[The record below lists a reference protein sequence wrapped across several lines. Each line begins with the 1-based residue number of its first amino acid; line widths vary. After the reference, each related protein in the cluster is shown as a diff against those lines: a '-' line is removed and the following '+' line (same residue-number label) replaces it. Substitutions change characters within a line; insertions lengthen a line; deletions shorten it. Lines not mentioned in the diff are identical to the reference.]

1 MGKISSTIELQD
13 NFTNVLYQV
22 MDSVNMCI
30 SATAD
35 LSSAM
40 NQPVDTAAMQR
51 ATLSVDGARDA
62 LNHAYTAAQRL
73 DSAMQSISSP
83 KISVPEISQS
93 EPAGWQSYKGIEV
106 FTNTGIERFELELAS
121 VNSMMDTL
129 HDKQFEITMES
140 NDTAILSPDAAY
152 DIKAAESR
160 VQSLINLIKQTE
172 DTSID
177 AGTDTANSNL
187 EKLRAAL
194 SETISLENNLKE
206 AMNGTDL
213 SQVNSAYLQLSQNI
227 SNTERLVR
235 DSFSSPVEIPVT
247 WKTDNL
253 EVFTGTG
260 VERFR
265 QEVQSANSMLDTL
278 GTTQSRIASAA
289 SQMNIFPPS
298 AIAGMNNMGN
308 RLQAIQQRI
317 RQIES
322 NPLNMGTEAAN
333 SELEQLRSQLS
344 RALHEQQNL
353 NNAVDEM
360 DVSAA
365 NEAYLRLSQT
375 IGGTERYIRD
385 NVSEQGRFNQQID
398 EGTQKSGELAGMI
411 KKAVGAYATFQTLG
425 KVIDLSDTMAQTSA
439 RLNLIV
445 DDGGSV
451 DELQDKIY
459 LSAQRS
465 RAAYQSTADA
475 IAKMGSNAGDAFSSN
490 DELIA
495 FMEQVN
501 KQFTIAG
508 TDAQGIDAAMLQ
520 LTQSMGSGV
529 LRGEEYNSVLE
540 QAPNII
546 QSIADYMEVPKGQL
560 KDMAA
565 DGEITADIVKNA
577 MFAAA
582 DETNAKFKSM
592 PMTFSQV
599 WTSFQNTALM
609 AFQPVLNKFNEIAN
623 SDSFQQFVNNAIE
636 GLTVLAGV
644 ALEIFDSLTSIA
656 STVADN
662 WSWLSPI
669 IYGVAAALAV
679 YYGWQLA
686 VNMINAISNGI
697 HVAMAA
703 AQMIHAAA
711 TGALT
716 AATAAEIAAQNGLN
730 AALYACPIVW
740 IIILVIALVALFY
753 AVIAAINK
761 FAGTSIS
768 ATGIICGVFMT
779 AVAFIWNRFAALINF
794 VVDGFVRT
802 WNFIA
807 AFANFFANVFNDP
820 IGSIAR
826 LFSDLVNNILS
837 LLESL
842 ASAIDTIFGSNLAG
856 AVSGWQNSLEEWVDE
871 KYGQGKEIMA
881 KINAEDYHLDR
892 FSYKGAWDKGYNF
905 GEGIEDK
912 ISNFNPSDLFNS
924 NVPDPGDYAQQGDFS
939 SEGSGIDNYDDID
952 SGVGD
957 IADNTA
963 DIADDMDITE
973 EELKYLRDIAE
984 QETVNRFTTA
994 EINIEQTNHNNI
1006 SSEMDLDGIVSGL
1019 TDAVKE
1025 ATSIAAEG
1033 VHV

>member
-30 SATAD
+30 SATSD

-40 NQPVDTAAMQR
+40 NQPVDTAVMQK
-51 ATLSVDGARDA
+51 AALSVDGAREA

-83 KISVPEISQS
+83 KISVPEVSQS

-106 FTNTGIERFELELAS
+106 FTNTGIERFEQELSS

-152 DIKAAESR
+152 DIRNVESR
-160 VQSLINLIKQTE
+160 VQSLISLIKQTE
-172 DTSID
+172 DISID

-194 SETISLENNLKE
+194 SETINLENNLKE

-235 DSFSSPVEIPVT
+235 DSFSNISPVEIPVT

-260 VERFR
+260 IERFK
-265 QEVQSANSMLDTL
+265 QEVQSANNML
-278 GTTQSRIASAA
+278 GTLNATQSKIVSDASK
-289 SQMNIFPPS
+289 MNLFPPS
-298 AIAGMNNMGN
+298 AIASMNNMGN

-353 NNAVDEM
+353 NNAVNGM

-375 IGGTERYIRD
+375 VGGTERYIRD
-385 NVSEQGRFNQQID
+385 NVSEQGRFNQQIE
-398 EGTQKSGELAGMI
+398 EGTQKTNELTNMI

-425 KVIDLSDTMAQTSA
+425 KVIDLSDAMAQTSA

-582 DETNAKFKSM
+582 DETNAKFESM
-592 PMTFSQV
+592 PMTFSQI

-609 AFQPVLNKFNEIAN
+609 AFQPVLEELNSLANSDAFQSFVSNATMALAAVAGVITRIFTIVVSVVNFISQNWAVISPILYGVITALAIFAAYLLLLKVYSLAYAAVQAVVNAILMANPIMLIVEAIVLCIAAIFAVATAIARMTGIAN
-623 SDSFQQFVNNAIE
+623 SGFGVITGGINVVIQFFKNLGLEVANIALGIWEALKACAANSQAAFHNAICNVQSWFYDLLSTALSVIDGICEKLNKLPFVEFDFSGITSAADDYAAKAAEAAGNKESYTSVADAFSE
-636 GLTVLAGV
+636 GMSK
-644 ALEIFDSLTSIA
+644 FDTFKDGWVSDAFNSGAEWGDGIA
-656 STVADN
+656 S
-662 WSWLSPI
+662 
-669 IYGVAAALAV
+669 
-679 YYGWQLA
+679 
-686 VNMINAISNGI
+686 
-697 HVAMAA
+697 
-703 AQMIHAAA
+703 
-711 TGALT
+711 
-716 AATAAEIAAQNGLN
+716 
-730 AALYACPIVW
+730 
-740 IIILVIALVALFY
+740 
-753 AVIAAINK
+753 
-761 FAGTSIS
+761 
-768 ATGIICGVFMT
+768 
-779 AVAFIWNRFAALINF
+779 
-794 VVDGFVRT
+794 
-802 WNFIA
+802 
-807 AFANFFANVFNDP
+807 
-820 IGSIAR
+820 
-826 LFSDLVNNILS
+826 
-837 LLESL
+837 
-842 ASAIDTIFGSNLAG
+842 
-856 AVSGWQNSLEEWVDE
+856 
-871 KYGQGKEIMA
+871 
-881 KINAEDYHLDR
+881 
-892 FSYKGAWDKGYNF
+892 
-905 GEGIEDK
+905 K
-912 ISNFNPSDLFNS
+912 ISSALGGFKDGLDISGTNTGGSLGNYGGGSTQPID
-924 NVPDPGDYAQQGDFS
+924 DYAS
-939 SEGSGIDNYDDID
+939 DID

>member
-106 FTNTGIERFELELAS
+106 FTNTGIERFEQELSS
-121 VNSMMDTL
+121 VNAMMDTL

-194 SETISLENNLKE
+194 SETINLESNLKE

-278 GTTQSRIASAA
+278 DTTQSRIASAA

-322 NPLNMGTEAAN
+322 NPLNMGTETAN

-451 DELQDKIY
+451 EELQDKIY

-582 DETNAKFKSM
+582 DETNAKFSSM

-609 AFQPVLNKFNEIAN
+609 AFQPVLEELNGLANSDAFQSLVSNATMALAAVAGVITRIFTIVVSVVNFISQNWAVISPILYGVITALAIFAAYLLLLKVYSLAYAAVQAVVNAILAANPIMLIVGAIVLCIAAIFAVATAIARMTGIAN
-623 SDSFQQFVNNAIE
+623 SGFGVITGGVNVVIQFFKNL
-636 GLTVLAGV
+636 GLEV
-644 ALEIFDSLTSIA
+644 ANIA
-656 STVADN
+656 LGIWEALKACASN
-662 WSWLSPI
+662 LQ
-669 IYGVAAALAV
+669 AAFH
-679 YYGWQLA
+679 
-686 VNMINAISNGI
+686 NAISNVQSWFYNLLSTALSVIDGI
-697 HVAMAA
+697 CEKLNKLPFVEFDFSGITSAA
-703 AQMIHAAA
+703 DDYAAK
-711 TGALT
+711 
-716 AATAAEIAAQNGLN
+716 AAEAAG
-730 AALYACPIVW
+730 
-740 IIILVIALVALFY
+740 
-753 AVIAAINK
+753 NK
-761 FAGTSIS
+761 ESYTSIKD
-768 ATGIICGVFMT
+768 A
-779 AVAFIWNRFAALINF
+779 
-794 VVDGFVRT
+794 
-802 WNFIA
+802 
-807 AFANFFANVFNDP
+807 
-820 IGSIAR
+820 
-826 LFSDLVNNILS
+826 FSDGMS
-837 LLESL
+837 RF
-842 ASAIDTIFGSNLAG
+842 DTFQDGWVSDAFKSG
-856 AVSGWQNSLEEWVDE
+856 AEWGD
-871 KYGQGKEIMA
+871 
-881 KINAEDYHLDR
+881 
-892 FSYKGAWDKGYNF
+892 
-905 GEGIEDK
+905 GISDK
-912 ISNFNPSDLFNS
+912 ISNAIDGFKDGLDISGTDSGGDLGNY
-924 NVPDPGDYAQQGDFS
+924 G
-939 SEGSGIDNYDDID
+939 GSVQPIDNYDDID

>member
-106 FTNTGIERFELELAS
+106 FTNTGIERFEQELSS
-121 VNSMMDTL
+121 VNAMMDTL

-194 SETISLENNLKE
+194 SETINLENNLKE

-227 SNTERLVR
+227 SNTEKLVR

-308 RLQAIQQRI
+308 RLQAIKQRI

-475 IAKMGSNAGDAFSSN
+475 IAKMGSNAGSAFASN

-495 FMEQVN
+495 FMEQIN
-501 KQFTIAG
+501 KQFTIGGA
-508 TDAQGIDAAMLQ
+508 TAQDQSSALLQ
-520 LTQSMGSGV
+520 LSQAMAAGA
-529 LRGEEYNSVLE
+529 LRGEELNSILDAAPGIARSIE
-540 QAPNII
+540 QNMGWAEG
-546 QSIADYMEVPKGQL
+546 SIKSYAEEGAV
-560 KDMAA
+560 
-565 DGEITADIVKNA
+565 TAQVVKESMLN
-577 MFAAA
+577 MA

-592 PMTFSQV
+592 PMTFSQI

-761 FAGTSIS
+761 FAGASIS

-779 AVAFIWNRFAALINF
+779 AVAFIWNRIAAVVNF
-794 VVDGFVRT
+794 IIDGFVRT

-807 AFANFFANVFNDP
+807 AFANFLGNVLDDP

-871 KYGQGKEIMA
+871 KYGKGDEIVKA
-881 KINAEDYHLDR
+881 IDANKYHLDR
-892 FSYKGAWDKGYNF
+892 YSYKSAWDKGYNF

-912 ISNFNPSDLFNS
+912 ISNFSLSDLFES
-924 NVPDPGDYAQQGDFS
+924 NVPDPEIQNVYPQQDR
-939 SEGSGIDNYDDID
+939 ENNNYDDID

>member
-106 FTNTGIERFELELAS
+106 FTNTGIERFDQELSS
-121 VNSMMDTL
+121 VNAMMDTL

-194 SETISLENNLKE
+194 SETINLENNLKE

-227 SNTERLVR
+227 SNTEKLVR

-308 RLQAIQQRI
+308 RLQAIKQRI

-475 IAKMGSNAGDAFSSN
+475 IAKMGSNAGSAFASN

-495 FMEQVN
+495 FMEQIN
-501 KQFTIAG
+501 KQFTIGGA
-508 TDAQGIDAAMLQ
+508 TAQDQSSALLQ
-520 LTQSMGSGV
+520 LSQAMAAGA
-529 LRGEEYNSVLE
+529 LRGEELNSILDAAPGIARSIE
-540 QAPNII
+540 QNMGWAEG
-546 QSIADYMEVPKGQL
+546 SIKSYAEEGAV
-560 KDMAA
+560 
-565 DGEITADIVKNA
+565 TAQVVKESMLN
-577 MFAAA
+577 MA

-592 PMTFSQV
+592 PMTFSQI

-881 KINAEDYHLDR
+881 KVNAEDYHLDR

-905 GEGIEDK
+905 GAGLEDK
-912 ISNFNPSDLFNS
+912 ISNFNPSYLFNS
-924 NVPDPGDYAQQGDFS
+924 NVPNPGDYAQQGDFS
-939 SEGSGIDNYDDID
+939 SGGSGINNYDDID

>member
-106 FTNTGIERFELELAS
+106 FTNTGIERFEQELAS
-121 VNSMMDTL
+121 VNAMMDTL

-194 SETISLENNLKE
+194 SETINLENNLKE

-260 VERFR
+260 IERFR

-278 GTTQSRIASAA
+278 GATQNRIASAA

-582 DETNAKFKSM
+582 DETNAKFESM
-592 PMTFSQV
+592 PMTFSQI

-609 AFQPVLNKFNEIAN
+609 AFQPVLEELNGLANSDVFQSFVSNATMALVAVAGVITRIFTIVVSVVNFISQNWAVISPILYGVITALAIFAAYLLLLKVYSLAYAAVQAVVNAILAANPIMLIVGAIVLCIAAIFAVATAIARMTGIAN
-623 SDSFQQFVNNAIE
+623 SGFGVITGGVNVVIQFFKNL
-636 GLTVLAGV
+636 GLEV
-644 ALEIFDSLTSIA
+644 ANIA
-656 STVADN
+656 LGIWEALKACASN
-662 WSWLSPI
+662 LQ
-669 IYGVAAALAV
+669 AAFH
-679 YYGWQLA
+679 
-686 VNMINAISNGI
+686 NAISNVQSWFYNLLSTALSVIDGI
-697 HVAMAA
+697 CEKLNKLPFVEFDFSGITSAA
-703 AQMIHAAA
+703 DDYAAK
-711 TGALT
+711 
-716 AATAAEIAAQNGLN
+716 AAEAAG
-730 AALYACPIVW
+730 
-740 IIILVIALVALFY
+740 
-753 AVIAAINK
+753 NK
-761 FAGTSIS
+761 ESYTSIKD
-768 ATGIICGVFMT
+768 A
-779 AVAFIWNRFAALINF
+779 
-794 VVDGFVRT
+794 
-802 WNFIA
+802 
-807 AFANFFANVFNDP
+807 
-820 IGSIAR
+820 
-826 LFSDLVNNILS
+826 FSDGMS
-837 LLESL
+837 RF
-842 ASAIDTIFGSNLAG
+842 DTFQDGWVSDAFKSG
-856 AVSGWQNSLEEWVDE
+856 AEWGD
-871 KYGQGKEIMA
+871 
-881 KINAEDYHLDR
+881 
-892 FSYKGAWDKGYNF
+892 
-905 GEGIEDK
+905 GISDK
-912 ISNFNPSDLFNS
+912 ISNAIDGFKDGLDISGTDSGGDLGNY
-924 NVPDPGDYAQQGDFS
+924 G
-939 SEGSGIDNYDDID
+939 GSVQPINNYDDID

>member
-83 KISVPEISQS
+83 KISVPEVSQS
-93 EPAGWQSYKGIEV
+93 EPASWQSYKGIEV
-106 FTNTGIERFELELAS
+106 FTNTGIERFEQELSS
-121 VNSMMDTL
+121 VNAMMDTL
-129 HDKQFEITMES
+129 YDKQFEITMES

-187 EKLRAAL
+187 EKLRTAL
-194 SETISLENNLKE
+194 SEAINLENNLKE

-227 SNTERLVR
+227 SNTEKLVR

-278 GTTQSRIASAA
+278 GTTQNRIASAA

-322 NPLNMGTEAAN
+322 NPLNMGTETAN

-475 IAKMGSNAGDAFSSN
+475 IAKMGSNAGSAFASN

-582 DETNAKFKSM
+582 DETNAKFSSM

-669 IYGVAAALAV
+669 IYGVAAALIF
-679 YYGWQLA
+679 YYTALG
-686 VNMINAISNGI
+686 IYNGI
-697 HVAMAA
+697 QLVSNMLKKLAAIQAVAHGAAITSEMMATTGMTA
-703 AQMIHAAA
+703 AQ
-711 TGALT
+711 LSF
-716 AATAAEIAAQNGLN
+716 N

-779 AVAFIWNRFAALINF
+779 AVAFIWNRIAAVVNF
-794 VVDGFVRT
+794 IIDGFVRT

-807 AFANFFANVFNDP
+807 AFANFLGNVLDDP

-871 KYGQGKEIMA
+871 KYGKGDEIVKA
-881 KINAEDYHLDR
+881 IDANKYHLDR
-892 FSYKGAWDKGYNF
+892 YSYKSAWDKGYNF

-912 ISNFNPSDLFNS
+912 ISNFSLSDLFES
-924 NVPDPGDYAQQGDFS
+924 NVPDPGVQNVYPQQDR
-939 SEGSGIDNYDDID
+939 ENNNYDDID

>member
-83 KISVPEISQS
+83 KISVPEVSQS
-93 EPAGWQSYKGIEV
+93 EPASWQSYKGIEV
-106 FTNTGIERFELELAS
+106 FTNTGIERFEQELSS
-121 VNSMMDTL
+121 VNAMMDTL
-129 HDKQFEITMES
+129 YDKQFEITMES

-187 EKLRAAL
+187 EKLRTAL
-194 SETISLENNLKE
+194 SEAINLENNLKE

-227 SNTERLVR
+227 SNTEKLVR

-278 GTTQSRIASAA
+278 GTTQNRIASAA

-322 NPLNMGTEAAN
+322 NPLNMGTETAN

-475 IAKMGSNAGDAFSSN
+475 IAKMGSNAGSAFASN

-501 KQFTIAG
+501 KQFIIAG

-582 DETNAKFKSM
+582 DETNAKFESM

-609 AFQPVLNKFNEIAN
+609 AFQPVLEELNGLANSDAFQSFVSNATMALAAVAGVITRIFTIVVSVVNFISQNWAVISPILYGVITALAIFAAYLLLLKVYSLAYAAVQAVVNAILAANPIMLIVGAIVLCIAAIFAVATAIARMTGIAN
-623 SDSFQQFVNNAIE
+623 SGFGVITGGVNVVIQFFKNL
-636 GLTVLAGV
+636 GLEV
-644 ALEIFDSLTSIA
+644 ANIA
-656 STVADN
+656 LGIWEALKACASN
-662 WSWLSPI
+662 LQ
-669 IYGVAAALAV
+669 AAFH
-679 YYGWQLA
+679 
-686 VNMINAISNGI
+686 NAISNVQSWFYNLLSTALSVIDGI
-697 HVAMAA
+697 CEKLNKLPFVEFDFSGITSAA
-703 AQMIHAAA
+703 DDYAAK
-711 TGALT
+711 
-716 AATAAEIAAQNGLN
+716 AAEAAG
-730 AALYACPIVW
+730 
-740 IIILVIALVALFY
+740 
-753 AVIAAINK
+753 NK
-761 FAGTSIS
+761 ESYTSIKD
-768 ATGIICGVFMT
+768 A
-779 AVAFIWNRFAALINF
+779 
-794 VVDGFVRT
+794 
-802 WNFIA
+802 
-807 AFANFFANVFNDP
+807 
-820 IGSIAR
+820 
-826 LFSDLVNNILS
+826 FSDGMS
-837 LLESL
+837 RF
-842 ASAIDTIFGSNLAG
+842 DTFQDGWVSDAFKSG
-856 AVSGWQNSLEEWVDE
+856 AEWGD
-871 KYGQGKEIMA
+871 
-881 KINAEDYHLDR
+881 
-892 FSYKGAWDKGYNF
+892 
-905 GEGIEDK
+905 GISDK
-912 ISNFNPSDLFNS
+912 ISNAIDGFKDGLDISGTDSGGDLGNY
-924 NVPDPGDYAQQGDFS
+924 G
-939 SEGSGIDNYDDID
+939 GSVQPIDNYDDID

>member
-106 FTNTGIERFELELAS
+106 FTNTGIERFEQELSS
-121 VNSMMDTL
+121 VNVMMDTL

-206 AMNGTDL
+206 AMNSTDL

-260 VERFR
+260 IERFR

-278 GTTQSRIASAA
+278 GTTQNRIAFAA

-322 NPLNMGTEAAN
+322 NPLNMGTETAN

-475 IAKMGSNAGDAFSSN
+475 IAKMGSNAGSAFASN

-501 KQFTIAG
+501 KQFIIAG

-582 DETNAKFKSM
+582 DETNAKFESM

-609 AFQPVLNKFNEIAN
+609 AFQPVLEELNGLANSDAFQSFVSNATMALAAVAGVITRIFTIVVSVVNFISQNWAVISPILYGVITALAIFAAYLLLLKVYSLAYAAVQAVVNAILAANPIMLIVGAIVLCIAAIFAVATAIARMTGIAN
-623 SDSFQQFVNNAIE
+623 SGFGVITGGVNVVIQFFKNL
-636 GLTVLAGV
+636 GLEV
-644 ALEIFDSLTSIA
+644 ANIA
-656 STVADN
+656 LGIWEALKACASN
-662 WSWLSPI
+662 LQ
-669 IYGVAAALAV
+669 AAFH
-679 YYGWQLA
+679 
-686 VNMINAISNGI
+686 NAISNVQSWFYNLLSTALSVIDGI
-697 HVAMAA
+697 CEKLNKLPFVEFDFSGITSAA
-703 AQMIHAAA
+703 DDYAAK
-711 TGALT
+711 
-716 AATAAEIAAQNGLN
+716 AAEAAG
-730 AALYACPIVW
+730 
-740 IIILVIALVALFY
+740 
-753 AVIAAINK
+753 NK
-761 FAGTSIS
+761 ESYTSIKD
-768 ATGIICGVFMT
+768 A
-779 AVAFIWNRFAALINF
+779 
-794 VVDGFVRT
+794 
-802 WNFIA
+802 
-807 AFANFFANVFNDP
+807 
-820 IGSIAR
+820 
-826 LFSDLVNNILS
+826 FSDGMS
-837 LLESL
+837 RF
-842 ASAIDTIFGSNLAG
+842 DTFQDGWVSDAFKSG
-856 AVSGWQNSLEEWVDE
+856 AEWGD
-871 KYGQGKEIMA
+871 
-881 KINAEDYHLDR
+881 
-892 FSYKGAWDKGYNF
+892 
-905 GEGIEDK
+905 GISDK
-912 ISNFNPSDLFNS
+912 ISNAIDGFKDGLDISGTDSGGDLGNY
-924 NVPDPGDYAQQGDFS
+924 G
-939 SEGSGIDNYDDID
+939 GSVQPINNYDDID

>member
-106 FTNTGIERFELELAS
+106 FTNTGIERFEQELSS
-121 VNSMMDTL
+121 VNAMMDTL

-253 EVFTGTG
+253 EVFAGTG
-260 VERFR
+260 IERFR
-265 QEVQSANSMLDTL
+265 QEVQSANGMLDTL
-278 GTTQSRIASAA
+278 GTTQNRIASAA

-322 NPLNMGTEAAN
+322 NPLNMGTETAN

-398 EGTQKSGELAGMI
+398 EGTQKSGKLAGMI

-475 IAKMGSNAGDAFSSN
+475 IAKMGSNAGSAFASN

-495 FMEQVN
+495 FMEQIN
-501 KQFTIAG
+501 KQFTIGGA
-508 TDAQGIDAAMLQ
+508 TAQDQSSALLQ
-520 LTQSMGSGV
+520 LSQAMAAGA
-529 LRGEEYNSVLE
+529 LRGEELNSILDAAPGIARSIE
-540 QAPNII
+540 QNMGWAEG
-546 QSIADYMEVPKGQL
+546 SIKSYAEEGAV
-560 KDMAA
+560 
-565 DGEITADIVKNA
+565 TAQVVKESMLN
-577 MFAAA
+577 MA

-609 AFQPVLNKFNEIAN
+609 AFQPVLEELNGLANSDAFQLFVSNATMAIAAVAGVITRIFTIVVSVVNFISQNWAVISPILYGVITALAIFAAYLLLLKVYSLAYAAVQAVVNAILAANPIMLIVGAIVLCIAAIFAVATAIARMTGIAN
-623 SDSFQQFVNNAIE
+623 SGFGVITGGVNVVIQFFKNL
-636 GLTVLAGV
+636 GLEV
-644 ALEIFDSLTSIA
+644 ANIA
-656 STVADN
+656 LGIWEALKACASN
-662 WSWLSPI
+662 LQ
-669 IYGVAAALAV
+669 AAFH
-679 YYGWQLA
+679 
-686 VNMINAISNGI
+686 NAISNVQSWFYNLLSTALSVIDGI
-697 HVAMAA
+697 CEKLNKLPFVEFDFSGITSAA
-703 AQMIHAAA
+703 DDYAAK
-711 TGALT
+711 
-716 AATAAEIAAQNGLN
+716 AAEAAG
-730 AALYACPIVW
+730 
-740 IIILVIALVALFY
+740 
-753 AVIAAINK
+753 NK
-761 FAGTSIS
+761 ESYTSIKD
-768 ATGIICGVFMT
+768 A
-779 AVAFIWNRFAALINF
+779 
-794 VVDGFVRT
+794 
-802 WNFIA
+802 
-807 AFANFFANVFNDP
+807 
-820 IGSIAR
+820 
-826 LFSDLVNNILS
+826 FSDGMS
-837 LLESL
+837 RF
-842 ASAIDTIFGSNLAG
+842 DTFQDGWVSDAFKSG
-856 AVSGWQNSLEEWVDE
+856 AEWGD
-871 KYGQGKEIMA
+871 
-881 KINAEDYHLDR
+881 
-892 FSYKGAWDKGYNF
+892 
-905 GEGIEDK
+905 GISDK
-912 ISNFNPSDLFNS
+912 ISNAIDGFKDGLDISGTDSGGDLGNY
-924 NVPDPGDYAQQGDFS
+924 G
-939 SEGSGIDNYDDID
+939 GSVQPINNYDDID
-952 SGVGD
+952 NGVGD

>member
-106 FTNTGIERFELELAS
+106 FTNTGIERFEQELAS
-121 VNSMMDTL
+121 VNAMMDTL
-129 HDKQFEITMES
+129 YDKQFEITMES

-278 GTTQSRIASAA
+278 GTTQNRIASAA

-322 NPLNMGTEAAN
+322 NPLNMGTETAN

-475 IAKMGSNAGDAFSSN
+475 IAKMGSNAGSAFASN

-495 FMEQVN
+495 FMEQIN
-501 KQFTIAG
+501 KQFTIGGA
-508 TDAQGIDAAMLQ
+508 TAQDQSSALLQ
-520 LTQSMGSGV
+520 LSQAMAAGA
-529 LRGEEYNSVLE
+529 LRGEELNSILDAAPGIARSIE
-540 QAPNII
+540 QNMGWAEG
-546 QSIADYMEVPKGQL
+546 SIKSYAEEGAV
-560 KDMAA
+560 
-565 DGEITADIVKNA
+565 TAQVVKESMLN
-577 MFAAA
+577 MA

-599 WTSFQNTALM
+599 WTSFQNTATM

-779 AVAFIWNRFAALINF
+779 AVAFIWNRIAAVVNF
-794 VVDGFVRT
+794 IIDGFVRT

-807 AFANFFANVFNDP
+807 AFANFLGNVLDDP

-871 KYGQGKEIMA
+871 KYGKGDEIVKA
-881 KINAEDYHLDR
+881 IDANKYHLDR

-912 ISNFNPSDLFNS
+912 ISNFSLSDLFES
-924 NVPDPGDYAQQGDFS
+924 NVPDPEIQNVYPQQDR
-939 SEGSGIDNYDDID
+939 ENNNYDDID

>member
-106 FTNTGIERFELELAS
+106 FTNTGIERFEQELSS
-121 VNSMMDTL
+121 VNAMMDTL

-194 SETISLENNLKE
+194 SETINLENNLKE

-475 IAKMGSNAGDAFSSN
+475 IAKMGSNAGSAFASN

-495 FMEQVN
+495 FMEQIN
-501 KQFTIAG
+501 KQFTIGGA
-508 TDAQGIDAAMLQ
+508 TAQDQSNALLQ
-520 LTQSMGSGV
+520 LSQAMAAGA
-529 LRGEEYNSVLE
+529 LRGEELNSILDAAPGIARSIE
-540 QAPNII
+540 QNMGWAEG
-546 QSIADYMEVPKGQL
+546 SIKSYAEEGAV
-560 KDMAA
+560 
-565 DGEITADIVKNA
+565 TAQVVKESMLN
-577 MFAAA
+577 MA

-669 IYGVAAALAV
+669 IYGVAAALIF
-679 YYGWQLA
+679 YYTALG
-686 VNMINAISNGI
+686 IYNGI
-697 HVAMAA
+697 QLVSNMLKKLAAIQAVAHGAAITSEMLATTGMTA
-703 AQMIHAAA
+703 AQ
-711 TGALT
+711 LSF
-716 AATAAEIAAQNGLN
+716 N

-779 AVAFIWNRFAALINF
+779 AVAFIWNRIAAVVNF
-794 VVDGFVRT
+794 IIDGFVRT

-807 AFANFFANVFNDP
+807 AFANFLGNVLDDP

-871 KYGQGKEIMA
+871 KYGKGDEIVKA
-881 KINAEDYHLDR
+881 IDANKYHLDR

-912 ISNFNPSDLFNS
+912 ISNFSLSDLFES
-924 NVPDPGDYAQQGDFS
+924 NVPDPEIQNVYPQQDR
-939 SEGSGIDNYDDID
+939 ENNNYDDID

>member
-51 ATLSVDGARDA
+51 TTLSVDGARDA

-83 KISVPEISQS
+83 KISVPEVSQS

-106 FTNTGIERFELELAS
+106 FTNTGIERFEQELSS
-121 VNSMMDTL
+121 VNAMMDTL

-360 DVSAA
+360 DVSTA

-475 IAKMGSNAGDAFSSN
+475 IAKMGSNAGSAFASN

-495 FMEQVN
+495 FMEQIN
-501 KQFTIAG
+501 KQFTIGGA
-508 TDAQGIDAAMLQ
+508 TAQDQSSALLQ
-520 LTQSMGSGV
+520 LSQAMAAGA
-529 LRGEEYNSVLE
+529 LRGEELNSILDAAPGIARSIE
-540 QAPNII
+540 QNMGWAEG
-546 QSIADYMEVPKGQL
+546 SIKSYAEEGAV
-560 KDMAA
+560 
-565 DGEITADIVKNA
+565 TAQVVKESMLN
-577 MFAAA
+577 MA

-807 AFANFFANVFNDP
+807 AFANFLGNVLDDP

-871 KYGQGKEIMA
+871 KYGKGDEIVKA
-881 KINAEDYHLDR
+881 IDANKYHLDR

-912 ISNFNPSDLFNS
+912 ISNFSLSDLFES
-924 NVPDPGDYAQQGDFS
+924 NVPDPEIQNVYPQQDR
-939 SEGSGIDNYDDID
+939 ENNNYDDID

>member
-62 LNHAYTAAQRL
+62 LHHAYTAAQRL

-83 KISVPEISQS
+83 KISVPEISRS

-106 FTNTGIERFELELAS
+106 FTNTGIERFEQELSS
-121 VNSMMDTL
+121 VNAMMDTL
-129 HDKQFEITMES
+129 RDKQFEITMES
-140 NDTAILSPDAAY
+140 NDTAILSPDATY

-194 SETISLENNLKE
+194 SETINLENNLKE

-227 SNTERLVR
+227 SNTEKLVR

-260 VERFR
+260 IERFR

-322 NPLNMGTEAAN
+322 NPLNTGTETAN

-495 FMEQVN
+495 FMEQIN
-501 KQFTIAG
+501 KQFTIGGA
-508 TDAQGIDAAMLQ
+508 TAQDQSSALLQ
-520 LTQSMGSGV
+520 LSQAMAAGA
-529 LRGEEYNSVLE
+529 LRGEELNSILDAAPGIARSIE
-540 QAPNII
+540 QNMGWAEG
-546 QSIADYMEVPKGQL
+546 SIKSYAEEGAV
-560 KDMAA
+560 
-565 DGEITADIVKNA
+565 TAQVVKESMLN
-577 MFAAA
+577 MA

-669 IYGVAAALAV
+669 IYGVAAALIF
-679 YYGWQLA
+679 YYTALG
-686 VNMINAISNGI
+686 IYNGI
-697 HVAMAA
+697 QLVSNMLKKLAAIQAVAHGAAITSEMMATTGMTA
-703 AQMIHAAA
+703 AQ
-711 TGALT
+711 LSF
-716 AATAAEIAAQNGLN
+716 N

-779 AVAFIWNRFAALINF
+779 AVAFIWNRIAAVVNF
-794 VVDGFVRT
+794 IIDGFVRT

-807 AFANFFANVFNDP
+807 AFANFLGNVLDDP

-871 KYGQGKEIMA
+871 KYGKGDEIVKA
-881 KINAEDYHLDR
+881 IDANKYHLDR
-892 FSYKGAWDKGYNF
+892 YSYKSAWDKGYNF

-912 ISNFNPSDLFNS
+912 ISNFSLSDLFES
-924 NVPDPGDYAQQGDFS
+924 NVPDPGVQNVYPQQDR
-939 SEGSGIDNYDDID
+939 ENNNYDDID

-963 DIADDMDITE
+963 DIADDMDIAE